1 LDIALCLA
9 GGLLSEKKDS
19 VFNILT
25 HELVPKMEIL
35 SEKQKEAVLKKLE
48 VTQELLPKIFST
60 DPAVVALGA
69 KAGDLI
75 KIHRKDLTA
84 TYDYYRLVV

>member
-1 LDIALCLA
+1 M
-9 GGLLSEKKDS
+9 SEKKDS